1 MSGYDGPV
9 TLRLALLGDSIASGQ
24 GASRPE
30 QRLAPR
36 LVRGLAAHGVEV
48 DADVVAM
55 SGARSAALR
64 GQVERAL
71 RRRPQLAVVVVGAN
85 DLGHQVHPDVAAREL
100 GTAVRR
106 LTDAGTEV
114 VVAPAP
120 DLSVVPSVPARLR
133 RVLRAGAARLRARQV
148 EAVLANGGR
157 VADREGATSAA
168 FAADRSLF
176 SEDLFHPSGAGYAVI
191 ADALLPH
198 LLDAVEALRQYER
211 CPGADPGTAPTAG
224 EVGGRTS

>member
-1 MSGYDGPV
+1 VSGYDGPV

-133 RVLRAGAARLRARQV
+133 HVLRAGAARLRARQV